1 NLPTALLEWANE
13 VIAKDLRNH
22 GKPEDGN
29 GSDARAYRLAA
40 RLGDLAAEDQRLSA
54 AAAATLM
61 HQKWAPHFDFIW
73 LLTKAQNAIEKYRQN
88 HAGCD
93 DPAAKFNEY
102 LEVQWKPDPAE
113 EEPADK
119 VAIMKKLSV
128 ANWLTREIPPTDW
141 LLGGILSATS
151 KTLGYSPTGLGKTNL
166 FMAMA
171 IHMAAGRDFLHWRT
185 HRPSRWLYVD
195 GEMPADLA
203 KGRIVDAVR
212 RLGGDPG
219 MLFYLN
225 RNTDFPDMPPLNKS

>member
-1 NLPTALLEWANE
+1 RDPKAAKDKTRCGRYSLAVHLPLALLPAWVAEFFNRRSESRRASENLIAVDLTNLPTALLEWANE

-102 LEVQWKPDPAE
+102 L
-113 EEPADK
+113 
-119 VAIMKKLSV
+119 
-128 ANWLTREIPPTDW
+128 
-141 LLGGILSATS
+141 
-151 KTLGYSPTGLGKTNL
+151 
-166 FMAMA
+166 
-171 IHMAAGRDFLHWRT
+171 
-185 HRPSRWLYVD
+185 
-195 GEMPADLA
+195 
-203 KGRIVDAVR
+203 
-212 RLGGDPG
+212 
-219 MLFYLN
+219 
-225 RNTDFPDMPPLNKS
+225 